1 MHDDWSEAFA
11 ALPQEAPPARGW
23 ERLAA
28 RMDVDTRQI
37 AHKTRSHGRAPAWI
51 GFAVAA
57 TLVLTAT
64 LWERREPRR
73 PAESSHAR
81 LASQPAKPERK
92 PAHVPAGAAEAAI
105 TKPAI
110 TKPVSRRKPEV
121 RVAASAAP
129 AKVEPLYN
137 LYAESAQL
145 EALLALARDDRVSSA
160 GAALLA
166 DELDAQV
173 AAIDASL
180 SQPGLEDGERL
191 RLWQAR
197 VDALRQAAGF
207 ESTQRL
213 LASQGRSDVMLVSV
227 D

>member
-1 MHDDWSEAFA
+1 MA
-11 ALPQEAPPARGW
+11 
-23 ERLAA
+23 
-28 RMDVDTRQI
+28 
-37 AHKTRSHGRAPAWI
+37 
-51 GFAVAA
+51 
-57 TLVLTAT
+57 
-64 LWERREPRR
+64 
-73 PAESSHAR
+73 
-81 LASQPAKPERK
+81 
-92 PAHVPAGAAEAAI
+92 
-105 TKPAI
+105 
-110 TKPVSRRKPEV
+110 
-121 RVAASAAP
+121 
-129 AKVEPLYN
+129 PLYN

-145 EALLALARDDRVSSA
+145 EALLTLARDDRVSSA
-160 GAALLA
+160 GAALLS

-180 SQPGLEDGERL
+180 AQPDLDDDERL

>member
-1 MHDDWSEAFA
+1 MPDASHPRPDRPLDWTRAFA
-11 ALPQEAPPARGW
+11 ALPQEAPPAQGW
-23 ERLAA
+23 QRVSARL
-28 RMDVDTRQI
+28 DVR
-37 AHKTRSHGRAPAWI
+37 RRNRLPAWI
-51 GFAVAA
+51 GFAAA
-57 TLVLTAT
+57 AALVLAVTP
-64 LWERREPRR
+64 WEQREPQQ
-73 PAESSHAR
+73 PAEPSHAR
-81 LASQPAKPERK
+81 LPSQKEPTQAT
-92 PAHVPAGAAEAAI
+92 ADN
-105 TKPAI
+105 
-110 TKPVSRRKPEV
+110 RKPEV

-129 AKVEPLYN
+129 AKIAPAKPAPEQSVAPLYD

-180 SQPGLEDGERL
+180 AQPGLDDGERL
-191 RLWQAR
+191 RLWRAR
-197 VDALRQAAGF
+197 VGALRQAAGF